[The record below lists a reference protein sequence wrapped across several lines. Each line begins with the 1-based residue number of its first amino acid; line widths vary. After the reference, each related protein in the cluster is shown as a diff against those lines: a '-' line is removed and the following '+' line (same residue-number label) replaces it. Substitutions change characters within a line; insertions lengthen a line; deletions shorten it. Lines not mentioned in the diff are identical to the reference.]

1 MVDHAGIAREV
12 EAVYQHYIEVFN
24 RRDAGEIVDLFDRP
38 HARVSGEHGLTI
50 VGDDADQRLR
60 WCESKTAFL
69 DDIGCERTGINGL
82 QIWPLSPTLAQLVA
96 DVTRYKKD
104 GSVLQRFR
112 ANYTLRRRDGTW
124 KVIIIYPVLEEAF
137 PGPTL
142 AHSPSS

>member
-1 MVDHAGIAREV
+1 MADHAAITREV
-12 EAVYQHYIEVFN
+12 EAAYQHYIDVFN
-24 RRDAGEIVDLFDRP
+24 RRDAAEIADLFDRP
-38 HARVSGEHGLTI
+38 HARVSGEDGLTI
-50 VGDDADQRLR
+50 VSDDADQRLQ
-60 WCESKTAFL
+60 WSESRTAFL
-69 DDIGCERTGINGL
+69 ADIGCDRTGINDL

-112 ANYTLRRRDGTW
+112 ANYTLRRRDGRW

-142 AHSPSS
+142 AHSSSS